1 MTSAEVIEKKP
12 GEKVSAP
19 LRGSRLPPSLA
30 RPLDFISS
38 LRLTV
43 VFLCLAATLVLVGT
57 FAQVNEGLYAAQN
70 RYFRSFFVWWSTEGA
85 SWRIPVFPGGYLI
98 GGVLLVNLVA
108 AHARRFQLS
117 RKKIGIFIIHFG
129 LVLML
134 LGQFATDMLQ
144 VESTMKIDEGETKS
158 YSEDSRNCELVLIDT
173 SDPERDRV
181 YSVSE
186 SIFAK
191 EPEIR
196 DEKLPFTIRVK
207 NYWPNA
213 SVFEEPPIKEN
224 IPAGA
229 VKAGA
234 TAGILKDDYVMPRPY
249 AKDMDNRN
257 LPAALV
263 EILRDGTSLGSYLVY
278 AGLIAKQPFET
289 PDGKRYEVALRF
301 ARYYHPFRM
310 TLLKATHEKYRGTD
324 TPKNF
329 ASRVRV
335 ESSETREA
343 RETMIYMNNPL
354 RYAGMTFFQ
363 YQMGAD
369 EMRMRPGDTPYTV
382 LQVVRNPSWLTPYLS
397 CVLVTIG
404 LVWQFMYH
412 LMGFV
417 RKRRAA

>member
-1 MTSAEVIEKKP
+1 MTSAEAIQKKP
-12 GEKVSAP
+12 GKTPAP
-19 LRGSRLPPSLA
+19 STRSSRLPWPLA
-30 RPLDFISS
+30 KAMDFISS

-43 VFLCLAATLVLVGT
+43 VFLCLAALLVLIGT

-70 RYFRSFFVWWSTEGA
+70 RYFRSFFVWWGPEGA
-85 SWRIPVFPGGYLI
+85 SWRVPLFPGGYLI

-108 AHARRFQLS
+108 AHARRFKLQT
-117 RKKIGIFIIHFG
+117 KKIGIFIIHFG
-129 LVLML
+129 LILML

-173 SDPERDRV
+173 SGKERDRV
-181 YSVSE
+181 HSV
-186 SIFAK
+186 
-191 EPEIR
+191 PEGMLARRAEIE
-196 DEKLPFTIRVK
+196 DEKIPFTIRVI

-229 VKAGA
+229 VKSGA
-234 TAGILKDDYVMPRPY
+234 TAGILKDDYVLPRPY
-249 AKDMDNRN
+249 VKDMDNRN
-257 LPAALV
+257 LPAAVV
-263 EILRDGTSLGSYLVY
+263 EVSRAGTSLGSFLAY
-278 AGLIAKQPFET
+278 AGLLAKQPFEA
-289 PDGKRYEVALRF
+289 DGKRYEIALRF
-301 ARYYHPFRM
+301 ARYYHPFNI
-310 TLLKATHEKYRGTD
+310 TLLKATHEKYRGTE

-335 ESSETREA
+335 ENAESKEA

-354 RYAGMTFFQ
+354 RYSGMTFFQ

-404 LVWQFMYH
+404 LIWQFMYH
-412 LMGFV
+412 LIGFE
-417 RKRRAA
+417 RKRRTA

>member
-1 MTSAEVIEKKP
+1 MTTAEAIQKKP
-12 GEKVSAP
+12 EQRKPAL
-19 LRGSRLPPSLA
+19 LRGSGLPAPLA
-30 RPLDFISS
+30 RLLDFISS

-43 VFLCLAATLVLVGT
+43 VFLCLAALLVLVGT

-70 RYFRSFFVWWSTEGA
+70 RYYRSFFVLWGAEGA
-85 SWRIPVFPGGYLI
+85 SWRIPVFPGGYTI
-98 GGVLLVNLVA
+98 GGVLLVNLIA
-108 AHARRFQLS
+108 AHARRFKFS
-117 RKKIGIFIIHFG
+117 KKKIGIFIIHFG

-134 LGQFATDMLQ
+134 VGQLATDMLQ

-158 YSEDSRNCELVLIDT
+158 YSEDSRHCELVLIDT
-173 SDPERDRV
+173 SDAQRDRV
-181 YSVSE
+181 YSLPE
-186 SIFAK
+186 SMFSKKA
-191 EPEIR
+191 EVR
-196 DEKLPFTIRVK
+196 NDKLPFVVRVK

-213 SVFEEPPIKEN
+213 EVFEPPPIKEN

-234 TAGILKDDYVMPRPY
+234 TSGVLKDAYVMPRSY
-249 AKDMDNRN
+249 VKDMDNRN
-257 LPAALV
+257 LPAAVV
-263 EILRDGTSLGSYLVY
+263 EISKAGTSLGSFLVY
-278 AGLIAKQPFET
+278 AGVLAKQPFEAE
-289 PDGKRYEVALRF
+289 GKRYEIALRF
-301 ARYYHPFRM
+301 ARYYHPFNI
-310 TLLKATHEKYRGTD
+310 TLLKATHEKYRGTE

-335 ESSETREA
+335 ENSDTKEA

-354 RYAGMTFFQ
+354 RHAGMTFFQ

-369 EMRMRPGDTPYTV
+369 EMRMRPGDKRYTV

-417 RKRRAA
+417 KKRRTA